1 MEKEFQRVKV
11 VTLNCKIVLK
21 DPGVGWRMEKTTL
34 KRSLGVWALVA
45 LGLGYMTPTIV
56 FDTFGIVSKLTNGV
70 VPVAYLVALAV
81 MALTAISY
89 GKMVRAFP
97 QAGSAY
103 TYARE
108 TMGPRLGF
116 LVGWASLLDYLL
128 LPMVNAL
135 IIRIYMESLFP
146 SVPVWIWVLSYVL
159 VVTAINVYSM
169 ESTSGLN
176 MILVVFTLVL
186 IVMFLILATVQFTNG
201 MGEGTLFTINPLT
214 NANVE
219 LVAIFTGATVVA
231 FSFIGFD
238 AITMYTEEAKD
249 ASTVPRAILLT
260 VTIGGLIF
268 FIASYFT
275 QALFPDLSR
284 FNMLD
289 DTLPEIGLY
298 VGGKVFQLIFIA
310 GAFGAT
316 VASGLASHASVSRLL
331 FVMGRNGVL
340 PKKSFG
346 YLHPKFRTPVFTI
359 VFTGV
364 VSLFAIG
371 PDLELIA
378 SVINFGAL
386 IAFTFVNLSVIVH
399 FYIRQRRRSGKDT
412 LKYLIMPSLGALS
425 TGILW
430 SHLHADAFIGGLI
443 WIVVGIVYMLFI
455 TKFFRKELGSM
466 DTIESVEPLDEEP
479 INSSELGGLE
489 AIEGVEF
496 VDNGVIKTR

>member
-1 MEKEFQRVKV
+1 MER
-11 VTLNCKIVLK
+11 
-21 DPGVGWRMEKTTL
+21 TTL
-34 KRSLGVWALVA
+34 KRSLGVWAIVA
-45 LGLGYMTPTIV
+45 LGLGYMTPTVV

-70 VPVAYLVALAV
+70 VPTAYLVALVV
-81 MALTAISY
+81 MVLTAISY
-89 GKMVRAFP
+89 GKMVKAFP

-108 TMGPRLGF
+108 TMGPHLGF

-146 SVPVWIWVLSYVL
+146 NVSVWIWVISYVVL
-159 VVTAINVYSM
+159 VTAINMYSM
-169 ESTSGLN
+169 QSTSSVN

-186 IVMFLILATVQFTNG
+186 IGTFLILATFQFANG
-201 MGEGTLFTINPLT
+201 MGEGTLLTINPLT
-214 NANVE
+214 NGNME
-219 LVAIFTGATVVA
+219 LAAILTGATVVA

-249 ASTVPRAILLT
+249 TSTVPRAILLT
-260 VTIGGLIF
+260 VMIGGLIF
-268 FIASYFT
+268 FVASYFT
-275 QALFPDLSR
+275 QALFPDVSR

-298 VGGKVFQLIFIA
+298 VGGQVFQLIFLA

-316 VASGLASHASVSRLL
+316 FASGLASHASVSRLL
-331 FVMGRNGVL
+331 YVMGRNGVL
-340 PKKSFG
+340 PKKTFG
-346 YLHPKFRTPVFTI
+346 KLHPKFRTPVFTI
-359 VFTGV
+359 VLTGA
-364 VSLFAIG
+364 VSLFAVG

-399 FYIRQRRRSGKDT
+399 FYIRQKRRTASGT
-412 LKYLIMPSLGALS
+412 FKYLIMPTLGALS
-425 TGILW
+425 TGLLW
-430 SHLHADAFIGGLI
+430 SHLHADAFIGGLV
-443 WIVVGIVYMLFI
+443 WIVIGVIYMLFI

-466 DTIESVEPLDEEP
+466 DAIEDDSVVSEVFKKKELVVGSTIEGINLADEE
-479 INSSELGGLE
+479 IVKN
-489 AIEGVEF
+489 
-496 VDNGVIKTR
+496 